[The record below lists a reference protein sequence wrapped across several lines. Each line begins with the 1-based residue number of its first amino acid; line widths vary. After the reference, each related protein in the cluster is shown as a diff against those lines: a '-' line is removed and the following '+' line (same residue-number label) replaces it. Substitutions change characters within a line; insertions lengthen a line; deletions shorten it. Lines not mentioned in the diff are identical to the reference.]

1 MTDKPETSS
10 QETETADK
18 LTYVGT
24 DEFNRPLYYAA
35 GLTTTLDRW
44 MQRLE
49 YAKSL
54 KEPTP

>member
-1 MTDKPETSS
+1 MSDQNDNPN
-10 QETETADK
+10 AK
-18 LTYVGT
+18 LLYVGT
-24 DEFNRPLYYAA
+24 DKFNRPLYYAA

-54 KEPTP
+54 KEPKP